1 MDLQQNK
8 TIIKQKIYPFIN
20 EMVDTFYNDDSN
32 SLMEK
37 VIDNNDDKSIFLM
50 FVMMYYSIYL
60 KLDNKNKKMKR
71 DQIKILMN
79 ELIEDPEK
87 RTFCIE
93 MFANKFQDIFK
104 TVTTN
109 DNQNKNIQNENKRL
123 FLENN

>member
-20 EMVDTFYNDDSN
+20 EMVDTFYNNETN

-60 KLDNKNKKMKR
+60 KLDNKDKEMKR

-104 TVTTN
+104 TVTTE
-109 DNQNKNIQNENKRL
+109 NIQNENKRL